1 MIWLLVK
8 NHFKRSKPRVTNI
21 NAKNI
26 LGYILLGILTVS
38 ILSIFG
44 YILLL
49 LTQTFSRLRLPE
61 VYLKTVFF
69 ILLIVLTVY
78 EIFNIIKQLYQSK
91 DNHIY
96 LKLPIEKEKIFLSKI
111 IYLYLKQLI
120 IAFIFLFIT
129 AGIYGLIETDITIFY
144 YFRLLLI
151 SVIVPFLSLVIAS
164 LLSLPV
170 SYLLGVV
177 RKSKVL
183 LLVSLTIVIGA
194 FFLVY
199 MQFINVVLS
208 FINLTSSSSSPII
221 DPLVIANLKET
232 VNNLRLSSAFYN
244 ILMNETFF
252 INLILI
258 VVLIGVLMV
267 GAFYLLKFFYFKA
280 LNKENER
287 IDVEITK
294 SLKVNK
300 PGVAIFKKELK
311 TLTRNPDYAF
321 QAIIL
326 NILMPIFIFLTIRLT
341 YKAGEAT
348 VGKEIVPGITL
359 LTILVFVLLTNSFQG
374 MILSREKE
382 AHYLTKIIPIKMS
395 RQIFM
400 KILFGYVLNIIMLL
414 VTIILITSLNYIT
427 FIEGVVVLILS
438 LVFTTGYTLIL
449 VATDYK
455 NPQLTSNV
463 GGFEEGMNMY
473 KNLFVGLFLAIIVGV
488 IFSITPFVRKL
499 FLDQRV
505 FELFN
510 FLVIKLDATKINYL
524 LYGSTVIILLI
535 YLITSA
541 VIFKKAV
548 KSK

>member
-1 MIWLLVK
+1 MIKILVR
-8 NHFKRSKPRVTNI
+8 NHFKRSKPRLTNI

-26 LGYILLGILTVS
+26 IGYVLLAILTAL
-38 ILSIFG
+38 ILGVFG

-49 LTQTFSRLRLPE
+49 LTQTFSRLRLPD

-69 ILLIVLTVY
+69 ILLIVLTIY

-91 DNHIY
+91 DNNIY

-111 IYLYLKQLI
+111 IYLYLKQVV
-120 IAFIFLFIT
+120 IALVFLFIT
-129 AGIYGLIETDITIFY
+129 AGIYGLVESDITFFY
-144 YFRLLLI
+144 YLRLVVI
-151 SVIVPFLSLVIAS
+151 GFIVPFLSLALAS
-164 LLSLPV
+164 LLSMPV
-170 SYLLGVV
+170 SYLLGFVK
-177 RKSKVL
+177 KSKL
-183 LLVSLTIVIGA
+183 LLIASLTVVIGT

-208 FINLTSSSSSPII
+208 FINLTSGSSSPVI
-221 DPLVIANLKET
+221 DPLIINNLKET
-232 VNNLRLSSAFYN
+232 VNKLYLSSVFYN
-244 ILMNETFF
+244 LLMNESFL
-252 INLILI
+252 ISILI
-258 VVLIGVLMV
+258 IIVIIGILMV
-267 GAFYLLKFFYFKA
+267 GSFYLLKFFYFKA

-287 IDVEITK
+287 IDVEIK
-294 SLKVNK
+294 KEIKQSK
-300 PGVAIFKKELK
+300 PSMAVFKKELK

-359 LTILVFVLLTNSFQG
+359 LTILVFILLTNSFQG
-374 MILSREKE
+374 MILSREKD
-382 AHYLTKIIPIKMS
+382 AHYLTKIIPVKMS
-395 RQIFM
+395 KQIFA
-400 KILFGYVLNIIMLL
+400 KISFGYILNLIML
-414 VTIILITSLNYIT
+414 VATTILITSVGYISLM
-427 FIEGVVVLILS
+427 EGMIVLVLS
-438 LVFTTGYTLIL
+438 LIFSTGYTLIL
-449 VATDYK
+449 VATDFK

-488 IFSITPFVRKL
+488 IFSVTPFIRKL

-505 FELFN
+505 FRFFN
-510 FLVIKLDATKINYL
+510 LIVIKLDALKINYL
-524 LYGSTVIILLI
+524 LYGTMVIILLI
-535 YLITSA
+535 YLLVSSL
-541 VIFKKAV
+541 IFRKAV